1 MSAASV
7 ILEAR
12 HRAGLSQ
19 AELGRRS
26 GYPGSAI
33 GRWERGEVEPAFGA
47 VAELVR
53 ALGYE
58 LVLERHDDAAHDLAL
73 IRRSLG
79 RSPAERLAELVDAVR
94 ALDAMSSVARQHRG

>member
-7 ILEAR
+7 IIEAR

-26 GYPGSAI
+26 GHPGSAI
-33 GRWERGEVEPAFGA
+33 GRWERGEVEPAYGT

-79 RSPAERLAELVDAVR
+79 RSPAERLEELVDAVR
-94 ALDAMSSVARQHRG
+94 ALDAMSAVARRHRG

>member
-1 MSAASV
+1 MSASSV
-7 ILEAR
+7 IIEAR
-12 HRAGLSQ
+12 HRSGLSQ

-26 GYPGSAI
+26 GHPGSAI
-33 GRWERGEVEPAFGA
+33 GRWERGEVEPAYGT

-73 IRRSLG
+73 IRRSLR
-79 RSPAERLAELVDAVR
+79 RSPAERLEELVGAVR
-94 ALDAMSSVARQHRG
+94 ALDAMSSAVRQHRG